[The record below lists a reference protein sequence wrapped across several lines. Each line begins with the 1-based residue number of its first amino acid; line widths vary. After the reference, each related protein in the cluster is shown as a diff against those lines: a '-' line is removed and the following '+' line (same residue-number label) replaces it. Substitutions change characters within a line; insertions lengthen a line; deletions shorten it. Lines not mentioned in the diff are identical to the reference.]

1 MLNAF
6 RAVSLLEGLS
16 YLLILSVTLGFISRD
31 LVFYLGMTH
40 GVLFLLYLV
49 ISLAVAQKQQWSVFV
64 WLGAFI
70 ASVIPFGFIP
80 LEMYLR
86 KSQSVEAEAELV

>member
-86 KSQSVEAEAELV
+86 KPQSVEAEAELV